1 MYRFIRIAQPRNA
14 DHVPA
19 ALQFS
24 TELTAHMN
32 RTYSLSM
39 KAGIEMFGD
48 GHLHWHYEADSI
60 HQVTEINRRLMMD
73 RAYLALLEKNTNL
86 WVEGSMKDKVVSLF
100 FPEERR
106 YGIRL

>member
-1 MYRFIRIAQPRNA
+1 M
-14 DHVPA
+14 
-19 ALQFS
+19 
-24 TELTAHMN
+24 
-32 RTYSLSM
+32 
-39 KAGIEMFGD
+39 
-48 GHLHWHYEADSI
+48 
-60 HQVTEINRRLMMD
+60 TEINRRLMMD